1 MPTVTKTATARRLRL
16 TAAAT
21 AALAMLGVAGCSSTP
36 SDSGTNGSHVAVSL
50 IIKTQ
55 GTSYFQKMADGAKKA
70 AEKLGVDL
78 TVAAGKVD
86 GDEDTQIQ
94 AIENA
99 ISRGDQG
106 ILITPN
112 GPSVFDAIKRARNAG
127 LYVIALDTVPD
138 PASLVDTTYATD
150 NFQAGKLVGEWT
162 AKKLDG
168 KDATIALLDLFG
180 DKVLT
185 VDYDRDQGFLAGMG
199 IELNNPKVNG
209 DEAKTGTYKGGKG
222 GKYTIVGN
230 LPTKGTEEGGRTAAE
245 TLLSKNPNINVIYG
259 INEPASYGGYE
270 ALKAAGKTKDLITVS
285 IDGSCDGVKYVDQGI
300 LQATAQ
306 QYPLKMAEL
315 GVQAIYDLAK
325 EHKTPKPEAG
335 KDFVS
340 TGVNLITNDPQ
351 ESVPSIDTAEGAK
364 GCF

>member
-1 MPTVTKTATARRLRL
+1 MFTATKKAPARLRL
-16 TAAAT
+16 IAASGI
-21 AALAMLGVAGCSSTP
+21 ALAMLGVAGCSSNSSG
-36 SDSGTNGSHVAVSL
+36 SDSKPDHVAVSL

-55 GTSYFQKMADGAKKA
+55 GTSYFQKMADGAK
-70 AEKLGVDL
+70 AEAKKLGVDL

-99 ISRGDQG
+99 VSRGDQG

-112 GPSVFDAIKRARNAG
+112 GPSVFDAIKRARDAG

-150 NFQAGKLVGEWT
+150 NFQAGKLIGEYT

-185 VDYDRDQGFLAGMG
+185 VDYDRDQGFLDGMG
-199 IELNNPKVNG
+199 IDIKNPKVNG

-230 LPTKGTEEGGRTAAE
+230 LPTQGTEEGGRSAAE
-245 TLLSKNPNINVIYG
+245 TLLSKNPDINVVYG
-259 INEPASYGGYE
+259 INEPAAYGGYE

-285 IDGSCDGVKYVDQGI
+285 IDGSCDGVKYIQQGI

-306 QYPLKMAEL
+306 QYPLKMAKD
-315 GVQAIYDLAK
+315 GVQAIYELAK
-325 EHKTPKPEAG
+325 NHKTPKPKAG
-335 KDFVS
+335 QDFIS
-340 TGVNLITNDPQ
+340 TGVNLITSDPQ
-351 ESVPSIDTAEGAK
+351 EGVPSIDTAEGAK

>member
-1 MPTVTKTATARRLRL
+1 MVNRKVL
-16 TAAAT
+16 AASS
-21 AALAMLGVAGCSSTP
+21 AALLMMGLAACS
-36 SDSGTNGSHVAVSL
+36 SDSGSSAAGGDDKKVSVSL

-55 GTSYFQKMADGAKKA
+55 GTSFFQKMADGATKA
-70 AEKLGVDL
+70 SQDLGVEL

-112 GPSVFDAIKRARNAG
+112 GPGVFDAITKARDAG
-127 LYVIALDTVPD
+127 VKVIALDTVPD
-138 PASLVDTTYATD
+138 PATLVDTTYATD
-150 NFQAGKLVGEWT
+150 NFEAGRLVGEWA

-185 VDYDRDQGFLAGMG
+185 VDYDRDQGFLTGMG
-199 IELNNPKVNG
+199 IDVADPKVNG
-209 DEAKTGTYKGGKG
+209 DEAKTGNYTGGKG

-230 LPTKGTEEGGRTAAE
+230 LPTEGTEDGGRTSTE

-259 INEPASYGGYE
+259 INEPASYGGYQ
-270 ALKAAGKTKDLITVS
+270 ALKAAGKTNGLITVS
-285 IDGSCDGVKYVDQGI
+285 IDGACDGVNYVKDGI

-315 GVQAIYDLAK
+315 GVKAIHDLVVDG
-325 EHKTPKPEAG
+325 TQPKSDEG

-340 TGVNLITNDPQ
+340 TGVSLVTNDPQ
-351 ESVPSIDTAEGAK
+351 DGVKSIDATEGLK
-364 GCF
+364 DCF